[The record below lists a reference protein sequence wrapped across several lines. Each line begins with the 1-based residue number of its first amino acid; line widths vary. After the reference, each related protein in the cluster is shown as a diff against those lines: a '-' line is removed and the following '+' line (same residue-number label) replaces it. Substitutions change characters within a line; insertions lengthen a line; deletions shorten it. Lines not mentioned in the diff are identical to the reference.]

1 VELHRRSG
9 QLRRSALAIAHGP
22 DRDLPQRG
30 RVGVEAE
37 DDLAAPFLDKR
48 SEPVSEGDNA
58 SDSTAAEGLPARWG

>member
-1 VELHRRSG
+1 VNLDRRGG
-9 QLRRSALAIAHGP
+9 QLRGIALAIAHGL

-37 DDLAAPFLDKR
+37 DDLAAPLLDER

-58 SDSTAAEGLPARWG
+58 SDPTAVEGLPAR